1 MEEQE
6 GNVRALRNFMI
17 KSMKRYISDMDLM
30 KSVILE
36 NSHAFDTKEDMIYQ
50 LNQVQSNFKAI
61 IEYNFHQFE
70 VDAVDKE
77 E

>member
-1 MEEQE
+1 
-6 GNVRALRNFMI
+6 
-17 KSMKRYISDMDLM
+17 MDLM